1 MVKTD
6 HLYCQ
11 SKGDLR
17 YLNHS
22 EPLVQQAHVHADKRR
37 SQELLRVLKLVVHM
51 QAAQV
56 PQVCVEDHNVG
67 PQVPGGHLQVLKT
80 LQGQ

>member
-1 MVKTD
+1 M
-6 HLYCQ
+6 
-11 SKGDLR
+11 
-17 YLNHS
+17 
-22 EPLVQQAHVHADKRR
+22 
-37 SQELLRVLKLVVHM
+37 LKLVVHV

-80 LQGQ
+80 LQGQHQRESQSQESLSAPGCFVAGGHASAVHP